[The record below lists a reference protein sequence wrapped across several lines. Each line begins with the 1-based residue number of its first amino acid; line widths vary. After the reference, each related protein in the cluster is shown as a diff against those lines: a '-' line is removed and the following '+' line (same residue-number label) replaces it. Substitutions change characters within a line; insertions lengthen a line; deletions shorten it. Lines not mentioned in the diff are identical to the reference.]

1 MSRYRKV
8 VAVAAIAGVLC
19 LVALLVAFQADIR
32 IAYHRERMVS
42 ASNKAA
48 EVGASSPKQ
57 GNFIEAY
64 DRHKAGLVKLGYFER
79 REFPLQHVSVPSLQS
94 RRLWEELLATFPDH
108 IHIEM
113 PWYRDT
119 VVVWDRPQNLAAWE
133 AIIKAHDR
141 PVNMQ

>member
-19 LVALLVAFQADIR
+19 LVALLVAFQADIG
-32 IAYHRERMVS
+32 IAYHRQRMVS
-42 ASNKAA
+42 AWHKAI
-48 EVGASSPKQ
+48 EVGAGPKQ
-57 GNFIEAY
+57 GDFLEAY
-64 DRHKAGLVKLGYFER
+64 DRHKASLVTLGYLER

-94 RRLWEELLATFPDH
+94 RHLWEELRATFPDH

-113 PWYRDT
+113 PWYGHT

-133 AIIKAHDR
+133 AIINAHDR
-141 PVNMQ
+141 PVKVQ